1 MSVKDILKKIVLF
14 RRLSERD
21 LDKIKSIGKFRNYKP
36 GEIIF
41 GENTSGNALYIVLSG
56 VVKIFTQTGLK
67 KKTLAYLQAGEFFGE
82 MSLIDLKP
90 RSASAVALE
99 NCELMV
105 IEKKEFNRLLS
116 RDVNIVL
123 NIMRTLTLRL
133 RTADQEIERLAFSSL
148 TGRLAKTLVDLV
160 TKHSKPCHGGYRI
173 LIRLSHQDLADFTG
187 TSREM
192 ISKQLNNFKRLGY
205 IKTEKKALIV
215 LGIKE
220 LKKLCPER

>member
-14 RRLSERD
+14 RRLPERD

-67 KKTLAYLQAGEFFGE
+67 KKTLAYLKPGEFFGE

-116 RDVNIVL
+116 RDINIVL

-148 TGRLAKTLVDLV
+148 TGRLAKTLVDLA
-160 TKHSKPCHGGYRI
+160 TKHSKRCPAGYQI

-215 LGIKE
+215 SNIKE

>member
-1 MSVKDILKKIVLF
+1 MSIKRILKKIVLF
-14 RRLSERD
+14 RRLADRD
-21 LDKIKSIGKFRNYKP
+21 LDKIQSIGKFKTFKP
-36 GEIIF
+36 GAIIF
-41 GENTSGNALYIVLSG
+41 GENTSGRALYIVLSG

-67 KKTLAYLQAGEFFGE
+67 KKTLAYMQAGEFFGE

-105 IEKKEFNRLLS
+105 IEKNEFNRLLS
-116 RDVNIVL
+116 RDINIVL

-148 TGRLAKTLVDLV
+148 TGRLAKTLVDLAA
-160 TKHSKPCHGGYRI
+160 KHSKRSADGYRI

-192 ISKQLNNFKRLGY
+192 ISKQLNNFRRLGY
-205 IKTEKKALIV
+205 IKTDKRALIV
-215 LGIKE
+215 SNIKD
-220 LKKLCPER
+220 LKRLCPAR